1 MSELPPMLRWAMC
14 HFGSGDAFFV
24 AQAFFALALFAAWRR
39 WRSGRVFSIAFV
51 GALWLFLSAWPGTLF
66 WILGLGIC
74 GVAIG
79 LQTFVRRP
87 PKGSGRRLLPITMAF
102 VAIAPLHETTFRL
115 TPRMPLRSGESLAVI
130 GDSVTAGLN
139 DDDDTWPQQLAR
151 RCDIAVWDASQ
162 PGATLPSALQQ
173 LSALNGRGDVL
184 ILEIGGNDLLEEVG
198 VAPFRQTL
206 QELLSAAT
214 QRYNRVVMC
223 ELPLP
228 PLANQYGFWQ
238 RRLAGQYRVP
248 LIPKRRLIGILT
260 TAGATVDG
268 VHLSDAGQMRMAELM
283 QSVLQLA
290 PGTDENGNYQ
300 RIE

>member
-1 MSELPPMLRWAMC
+1 MSELPPILRWAMY

-24 AQAFFALALFAAWRR
+24 AQAFFALAIFAAWRR
-39 WRSGRVFSIAFV
+39 WPGRRVFSIAFV
-51 GALWLFLSAWPGTLF
+51 GALWLGLSAWPGTLF

-74 GVAIG
+74 VAANH
-79 LQTFVRRP
+79 LHLRLRRVP
-87 PKGSGRRLLPITMAF
+87 GKSCSRLLPITLAF
-102 VAIAPLHETTFRL
+102 VAIAPLHETAFRL
-115 TPRMPLRSGESLAVI
+115 TPRVPLRSGESLAVI

-139 DDDDTWPQQLAR
+139 DDDTWPQQLSR
-151 RCDIAVWDASQ
+151 RCNITVWDASQ

-173 LSALNGRGDVL
+173 LTALDGRGDVL

-198 VAPFRQTL
+198 VAPFREAL

-228 PLANQYGFWQ
+228 PLSNQYGFWQ
-238 RRLAGQYRVP
+238 RRLAGQYRVL

-268 VHLSDAGQMRMAELM
+268 VHLSDAGQTRMTELM
-283 QSVLQLA
+283 QLVLHLA
-290 PGTDENGNYQ
+290 PGTDEKWSYH
-300 RIE
+300 RVE